1 MPSEYRS
8 RLINSARENR
18 QFTYDLWPY
27 ILGIVEQMEAGLTLY
42 EIITKVESRQI
53 MPENELLF
61 IDTASAWVRANAVV
75 LELQLG

>member
-1 MPSEYRS
+1 MPSEYRA

-27 ILGIVEQMEAGLTLY
+27 ILGIVERMEAGLTLY
-42 EIITKVESRQI
+42 EIITKVESKQ
-53 MPENELLF
+53 MLPENELLF
-61 IDTASAWVRANAVV
+61 IDTASAWVRANAVA